1 MDENEYLENRLN
13 DQINWYN
20 SRSGDNQTYYKNL
33 RILEIVCAA
42 TIPFMAG
49 LGSVI
54 QYNEFIVGFLGVV
67 IAVCAGVTALN
78 KYQENWIMYR
88 TTAETLKHEKYLYL
102 TKSAPYDGDLAFQY
116 LVERVEGLI
125 SRENS
130 QWSRVSKG
138 KSKNKSNTST

>member
-20 SRSGDNQTYYKNL
+20 SRSGDNQKYYKNL

-49 LGSVI
+49 LGSVF

-78 KYQENWIMYR
+78 KCQENWIMYR

-138 KSKNKSNTST
+138 KSENKSNTSK